1 MAYKIPC
8 RLDSRFALFA
18 LFMVLPSLFSCGG
31 DSGTTDPEPPVAT
44 TVGITP
50 GSQALTAIGAT
61 AQLTA
66 EVRDQNGQV
75 MGGAGVTWNSEAP
88 TVVSVTQTG
97 MVTALSEGSATIT
110 ASAGGATGTSTVTVA
125 QAVSSIAVTPA
136 TATIQTG
143 ETVQLTAQARDA
155 NNNMVD
161 GVTFTWSS
169 QSSTIASV
177 DNSGVVTGS
186 EAGSTTVTATSEGV
200 DGTAEIT
207 VERPP
212 IASVEVTGA
221 SRVKVGVTYQY
232 TATARLAD
240 GTVVDRPMTWSIA
253 PPSKGNMTADG
264 TLTPLETGVITLRV
278 SIDGSVWTAEIT
290 AYDWVSLSGGGSLFL
305 TLDADLEITNKFG
318 TSEFP
323 ELVFACSQGT
333 GTFLAWVD
341 TEFFVTASGL
351 VSFLFGDGESTSQT
365 WIEFDD
371 FSALGHPGPTNL
383 QTKNFALAM
392 AAVSEFYFA
401 FTEFQGS
408 AKATLFRVTGLANL
422 LPALLDA
429 CPSDSLATQREA
441 DATVQAYRT
450 LSGKPP
456 TMLDP
461 SVQHQRELRAE
472 LGPEDAAIPS
482 LTPAHSRSPD
492 IRTWRMRRR

>member
-1 MAYKIPC
+1 MAHEIP
-8 RLDSRFALFA
+8 SRPESHFAVFT

-31 DSGTTDPEPPVAT
+31 DSGTTEPEAPVAT
-44 TVGITP
+44 TVVITP
-50 GSQALTAIGAT
+50 GSQTLTAIGAT
-61 AQLTA
+61 AQLAA

-75 MGGAGVTWNSEAP
+75 LGGAGVTWNSETS
-88 TVVSVTQTG
+88 TVVSVTQAG

-110 ASAGGATGTSTVTVA
+110 ATAGSATGMATVTV
-125 QAVSSIAVTPA
+125 
-136 TATIQTG
+136 
-143 ETVQLTAQARDA
+143 EL
-155 NNNMVD
+155 
-161 GVTFTWSS
+161 
-169 QSSTIASV
+169 
-177 DNSGVVTGS
+177 
-186 EAGSTTVTATSEGV
+186 
-200 DGTAEIT
+200 
-207 VERPP
+207 PP
-212 IASVEVTGA
+212 VASVEVSGA
-221 SRVKVGVTYQY
+221 GRVKVGVTYQY
-232 TATARLAD
+232 TAAARLAD

-253 PPSKGNMTADG
+253 PPNKGNMTADG

-290 AYDWVSLSGGGSLFL
+290 AYDWVSLSGSGSLFL

-323 ELVFACSQGT
+323 ELVFACNQGT
-333 GTFLAWVD
+333 GNFFAWVD

-351 VSFLFGDGESTSQT
+351 VAFIFGDGEAISQT

-383 QTKNFALAM
+383 QTKNFALAV
-392 AAVSEFYFA
+392 AAVDEFYFA

-429 CPSDSLATQREA
+429 CPSNSLVTSSRA

-461 SVQHQRELRAE
+461 SVRRQREMRAE
-472 LGPEDAAIPS
+472 AGPEDAAIPS
-482 LTPAHSRSPD
+482 LTPVHSRPPET
-492 IRTWRMRRR
+492 RTWRMRRR